1 MPLRYRRRAHG
12 ERAFRSIQKQAA
24 SGYHLRR
31 ISFALS
37 AERDRG
43 LAVNIQNVGSHFDHL
58 PRLVSRKPSY
68 AQPPA
73 CPPSNP
79 RRHRAPP
86 TRPRARANSLPAVQ
100 TEPPHEDTLALYALA
115 RPNGF
120 RQLVRI
126 RTKPALAEARPR
138 LLPLLSLGCWYDIAP
153 TLLLKQTAV
162 FGIDRSRGFVWGGE
176 PQHARRPERFP
187 R

>member
-24 SGYHLRR
+24 SGYHLCR

-37 AERDRG
+37 AERERG
-43 LAVNIQNVGSHFDHL
+43 LAVNVQNVGSHFDHL

-79 RRHRAPP
+79 GRHGAPP
-86 TRPRARANSLPAVQ
+86 TPPRARANSLPAVQ

-115 RPNGF
+115 RSNWFPTVGTNTYQARSCGSETVTMK
-120 RQLVRI
+120 LS
-126 RTKPALAEARPR
+126 PASSR
-138 LLPLLSLGCWYDIAP
+138 LSLLSSLG
-153 TLLLKQTAV
+153 
-162 FGIDRSRGFVWGGE
+162 
-176 PQHARRPERFP
+176 
-187 R
+187 